1 MSFKISSQA
10 KDYGVPF
17 THFHPLISDWFKARF
32 GEPTEPQRLGW
43 PHIAGGEDTLIA
55 APTGSGKT
63 MAAFLACI
71 DRLVRE
77 GLSGGLKPETQ
88 VVYISP
94 LKALSNDI
102 QRNLEQP
109 LKEIQDAA
117 LAQGISL
124 PEIRAM
130 VRTGD
135 TPASERQAMLRKPPH
150 ILVTTPESLYLLL
163 TAAKSRERLATVR
176 TVIVDEI
183 HAIARDKRGSHLSL
197 SLERL
202 ETLCDVRPVRIGL
215 SATQR
220 PMDEIGRFLVGTEQ
234 VDRGGNPN
242 CAIVDVGH
250 ARTLDL
256 GIEIPPSELS
266 AVCSNEQ
273 WAEVYQRLAE
283 IIQSHRSTLVFVNT
297 RRLAE
302 RVTHQ
307 LADLLGEDAVSAHH
321 GSLSKKIRLKAE
333 QRLKA
338 GELKAVVATASLELG
353 IDIGFIDLVVQ
364 IGSPRSIATFLQ
376 RVGRSGHALG
386 LTPKGRLFALTRDE
400 LLECAAL
407 IRAIGKGKLDKI
419 EIPEAPLD
427 ILAQQ
432 IIAEAAARGVG
443 AVEEGVAL
451 KSNASPPDRP
461 PHKIEL
467 QEEALFNLCRKAWP
481 YRNLSRERFDE
492 VVRMLSEG
500 FSTRYGRSGAY
511 LHRDRVHKKIK
522 ARKGSR
528 LAALTSGS
536 AIPELADYR
545 VVAEPDKVGPQAENY
560 GVHPRIVVGS
570 VDEDFAV
577 ESLAGDI
584 FLLGNTSWRVVHVRG
599 GDVVVT
605 DAHGAPPTIPFWRG
619 EAPARTIELS
629 EALSD
634 LREEL
639 AHRVDFP
646 DKVGLSENLRRSDQA
661 ADWLMAETRVD
672 EWGARQMIHYAAA
685 QKAAVGMLPLQRHL
699 LFERFFDESGGM
711 QLVIH
716 SPFGGRINRAWGLAL
731 RKRFCRSFDFE
742 LQASADDNGILMSLG
757 PQQSFPLESIAKMVN
772 SANGRPLLEQALL
785 AAPMFM
791 TRWRWNA
798 NRSLAVLRQRSGKR
812 VPPAL
817 QRMKADDLLCG
828 VFPQQM
834 ACQENAPPG
843 DIEIPD
849 HPLVYQTVFDCLHE
863 ATDLDGWLA
872 LLRALEEGKI
882 EVTAVDTREP
892 TPFSYQILN
901 AQPYAFLDDAP
912 LEERRA
918 RAVATRRTLPIE
930 SLRDIGR
937 LDPLAIEQ
945 VRAGAWPLVRDADEL
960 HDALM
965 LMGMLPAD
973 EGRAWRDHF
982 DALVSTGRAV
992 EATAGASRFWVATE
1006 QWPMIRA
1013 ARPDL
1018 APHPAP
1024 QELEGVRNDWSASE
1038 AWVALVRGRMEIVGP
1053 TTAEK
1058 LSSDLGLPPNQVG
1071 AALEAL
1077 EGEGF
1082 ALRGHFTPDRPLFPE
1097 PTLSDGKSKGPALPV
1112 RGLEALPDDQSGRG
1126 GIGASREAGA
1136 DRPPHPMEWTA
1147 RRLLIRIHRLT
1158 LDRLRRQIEPAK
1170 VEEYFQFLLQWHRLL
1185 PGTQLHGREGLFS
1198 VIEQLQGFEIPAVAW
1213 ERVILPSRV
1222 GKYHP
1227 KWLDE
1232 LCLEGEVIWGR
1243 LTPSAK
1249 KVNGDE
1255 IGRIR
1260 QATRILP
1267 ISLML
1272 REEALWLRREG
1283 LDDLEACL
1291 TDAAKKVFDLL
1302 RNRGA
1307 SFFSDLLQSTRLLP
1321 TQLEEALWE
1330 LVAAGLATGDGF
1342 AAVRSLVTPSQQQD
1356 PRVRRRRLRGRPA
1369 RSGKQGSGR
1378 WTTPPAQDPA
1388 EPISPEEFRESW
1400 AWQLLQRYGIV
1411 FRDLLA
1417 REGAAPP
1424 WYQLLPF
1431 FRRLEDRG
1439 EIRGGRFVLGVGG
1452 EQYGLPE
1459 AVDALRRLRQT
1470 PMAPEAVVVSAVD
1483 PLNLIGIVTPG
1494 PRVTASAA
1502 NAVAFYGGRHIGSR
1516 QGKEVWLSEALDEE
1530 NRRKLERIL
1539 TSGRLV
1545 PLEPAAPEEEAV
1557 DPVDPIGLF
1566 ME

>member
-1 MSFKISSQA
+1 MTLKNYDLQEMVGGGNVNH
-10 KDYGVPF
+10 GVPL

-43 PHIAGGEDTLIA
+43 PHIVSGEDTLIA

-77 GLSGGLKPETQ
+77 GLSGELKPETQ

-109 LKEIQDAA
+109 LKEIQEAA
-117 LAQGISL
+117 LAQGFKL

-135 TPASERQAMLRKPPH
+135 TPASERQAMLRRPPH

-163 TAAKSRERLATVR
+163 TAAKSRERLKTVH

-202 ETLCDVRPVRIGL
+202 EALCETRPVRIGL

-220 PMDEIGRFLVGTEQ
+220 PMDEIGRFLVGTERVNQ
-234 VDRGGNPN
+234 AGNPN

-250 ARTLDL
+250 SRTLDL

-273 WAEVYQRLAE
+273 WAEVYQRLAGM
-283 IIQSHRSTLVFVNT
+283 IQSHRSTLVFVNT
-297 RRLAE
+297 RRMAE

-407 IRAIGKGKLDKI
+407 IRAIGKGQLDKI

-432 IIAEAAARGVG
+432 IVAET
-443 AVEEGVAL
+443 
-451 KSNASPPDRP
+451 SDRD
-461 PHKIEL
+461 L
-467 QEEALFNLCRKAWP
+467 QEEALFALCRKAWP
-481 YRNLSRERFDE
+481 YRNLSRTRFDE
-492 VVRMLSEG
+492 VIQMLSEG

-511 LHRDRVHKKIK
+511 LHHDRVHKKIK
-522 ARKGSR
+522 ARRGSR
-528 LAALTSGS
+528 LAALTSGG

-545 VVAEPDKVGPQAENY
+545 VIAEPDKVGPQAEDYDLAGVVGGRHGNH
-560 GVHPRIVVGS
+560 GVHQRIVVGS

-584 FLLGNTSWRVVHVRG
+584 FLLGNTSWRVVYVRG

-639 AHRVDFP
+639 NHRVDFP
-646 DKVGLSENLRRSDQA
+646 DRA
-661 ADWLMAETRVD
+661 ADWLMAESRVD
-672 EWGARQMIHYAAA
+672 EWGARQMVHYAAA
-685 QKAAVGMLPLQRHL
+685 QKAAVGMLPTQRRL

-731 RKRFCRSFDFE
+731 RKRFCRTFDFE
-742 LQASADDNGILMSLG
+742 LQASADDNGILISLG

-785 AAPMFM
+785 AAPMFR

-843 DIEIPD
+843 DIPIPD

-863 ATDLDGWLA
+863 ATDLNGWLE
-872 LLRALEEGKI
+872 LLRAIEEKRI
-882 EVTAVDTREP
+882 EITAVDTREP

-918 RAVATRRTLPIE
+918 RAVATRRTLSIE

-937 LDPLAIEQ
+937 LDPIAIEQ
-945 VRAGAWPLVRDADEL
+945 VRAETWPLVRDADEL

-965 LMGMLPAD
+965 LMGMLPAA
-973 EGRAWRDHF
+973 EGRSWRGHF
-982 DALVSTGRAV
+982 EELVSTGRAV
-992 EATAGASRFWVATE
+992 EAAAGASRFWVATD
-1006 QWPMIRA
+1006 QWPLVQA

-1018 APHPAP
+1018 TPDPAP
-1024 QELEGVRNDWSASE
+1024 QPLDGVRNNWTASE
-1038 AWVALVRGRMEIVGP
+1038 AWVALVRGRMEVVGP
-1053 TTAEK
+1053 TTVKK
-1058 LSSDLGLPPNQVG
+1058 LSSDLGLSHSQIE
-1071 AALEAL
+1071 AALEVL

-1082 ALRGHFTPDRPLFPE
+1082 VLRGHFTPDRPLIP
-1097 PTLSDGKSKGPALPV
+1097 DRPAGAPHPSEDPASPV
-1112 RGLEALPDDQSGRG
+1112 RALRGMGAFPPQKAGFLETPVEDGV
-1126 GIGASREAGA
+1126 ASNDASPPE
-1136 DRPPHPMEWTA
+1136 RPPYTIEWTA

-1170 VEEYFQFLLQWHRLL
+1170 TEEYFQFLLQWHRLL

-1198 VIEQLQGFEIPAVAW
+1198 VIEQLQGFEIPAAAW

-1227 KWLDE
+1227 KWLDA
-1232 LCLEGEVIWGR
+1232 LCLEGEVVWGR

-1249 KVNGDE
+1249 KGNGDD

-1272 REEALWLRREG
+1272 REESLWLRGEAQ
-1283 LDDLEACL
+1283 DDLEACL
-1291 TDAAKKVFDLL
+1291 TDPAKKVLALL
-1302 RNRGA
+1302 RQRGA
-1307 SFFSDLLQSTRLLP
+1307 SFFSDLLQMIHLLP

-1342 AAVRSLVTPSQQQD
+1342 AAVRSLVTPSQKQDQQI
-1356 PRVRRRRLRGRPA
+1356 RRLRRRGRPA
-1369 RSGKQGSGR
+1369 RPVKQGLGR
-1378 WTTPPAQDPA
+1378 WTILPAADPS
-1388 EPISPEEFRESW
+1388 EPISPEAFRESW

-1424 WYQLLPF
+1424 WYRLLPV

-1439 EIRGGRFVLGVGG
+1439 SIRGGRFVLGVGG

-1470 PMAPEAVVVSAVD
+1470 PMEAEAVVLSAVD

-1494 PRVTASAA
+1494 PRVTASGA
-1502 NAVAFYGGRHIGSR
+1502 NAVAFYGGQFVGSR
-1516 QGKEVWLSEALDEE
+1516 QGKEAWVSETLDPEIA
-1530 NRRKLERIL
+1530 RKIERIL

-1545 PLEPAAPEEEAV
+1545 PLEPVATEEETPDQA
-1557 DPVDPIGLF
+1557 DTIDRIGLF
-1566 ME
+1566 TE

>member
-1 MSFKISSQA
+1 MSL
-10 KDYGVPF
+10 
-17 THFHPLISDWFKARF
+17 TRFHPVISNWFKTRF
-32 GEPTEPQRLGW
+32 GEPSEPQRLGW
-43 PHIAGGEDTLIA
+43 PHILSGEDTLIA

-77 GLSGGLKPETQ
+77 GLAGELKPETQ

-102 QRNLEQP
+102 QRNLEEP
-109 LKEIQDAA
+109 LKEIQSAA
-117 LAQGISL
+117 LAQGFKL

-163 TAAKSRERLATVR
+163 TAGKSREKLKTVH

-183 HAIARDKRGSHLSL
+183 HAIARDKRGSHLAL

-202 ETLCDVRPVRIGL
+202 QAICATRPVRIGL

-220 PMDEIGRFLVGTEQ
+220 PMDEIARFLIGADKVDPAGTP
-234 VDRGGNPN
+234 D
-242 CAIVDVGH
+242 CAVVDVGH
-250 ARTLDL
+250 RRTLDL

-273 WAEVYQRLAE
+273 WAEVYQRLAAM
-283 IIQSHRSTLVFVNT
+283 IQSHRSTLVFVNT

-307 LADLLGEDAVSAHH
+307 LADLLGEEAVSAHH

-333 QRLKA
+333 QRLKS

-407 IRAIGKGKLDKI
+407 IRAIRNDKLDKI

-432 IIAEAAARGVG
+432 IIAET
-443 AVEEGVAL
+443 
-451 KSNASPPDRP
+451 SDRDM
-461 PHKIEL
+461 

-511 LHRDRVHKKIK
+511 LHHDRVHKKIK

-528 LAALTSGS
+528 LAALTSGG

-545 VVAEPDKVGPQAENY
+545 VVAEPE
-560 GVHPRIVVGS
+560 RIVVGS

-639 AHRVDFP
+639 THRVDHP
-646 DKVGLSENLRRSDQA
+646 DRA
-661 ADWLMAETRVD
+661 ADWLMEETRVD
-672 EWGARQMIHYAAA
+672 EWGARQIVHYAAA

-772 SANGRPLLEQALL
+772 PSNGRPLLEQALL
-785 AAPMFM
+785 AAPMFL

-843 DIEIPD
+843 DIPIPD

-863 ATDLDGWLA
+863 ATDLNGWLA
-872 LLRALEEGKI
+872 LLSAIQEGRI
-882 EVTAVDTREP
+882 AITAIDTREP

-937 LDPLAIEQ
+937 LDPAAIEQ
-945 VRAGAWPLVRDADEL
+945 VRAEAWPLVRDPDEL

-965 LMGMLPAD
+965 LIGMLPAAD
-973 EGRAWRDHF
+973 GRLWRDHF
-982 DALVSTGRAV
+982 DDLVSTGRAV
-992 EATAGASRFWVATE
+992 EATDGASRFWVATE
-1006 QWPMIRA
+1006 QWPMVRA

-1018 APHPAP
+1018 IPHPAP
-1024 QELEGVRNDWSASE
+1024 QELEGVRHDWSASE
-1038 AWVALVRGRMEIVGP
+1038 AWVALVRGRMEVVGP
-1053 TTAEK
+1053 TTVEK
-1058 LSSDLGLPPNQVG
+1058 LSSELGLPSNQVE

-1082 ALRGHFTPDRPLFPE
+1082 VLRGHFTPNRPLIPDQAGNEIMNE
-1097 PTLSDGKSKGPALPV
+1097 PIPLQPSIQT
-1112 RGLEALPDDQSGRG
+1112 
-1126 GIGASREAGA
+1126 
-1136 DRPPHPMEWTA
+1136 EWTA

-1222 GKYHP
+1222 GKYQP
-1227 KWLDE
+1227 KWLDA

-1243 LTPSAK
+1243 LTPSTK
-1249 KVNGDE
+1249 KVDGE
-1255 IGRIR
+1255 EVGRIR

-1291 TDAAKKVFDLL
+1291 TDPAKKVLEIL
-1302 RNRGA
+1302 RQRGA
-1307 SFFSDLLQSTRLLP
+1307 SFFSDLIQMTRLLP

-1342 AAVRSLVTPSQQQD
+1342 AAVRALVTPSQKQD
-1356 PRVRRRRLRGRPA
+1356 PRLRRRRHRGPPA
-1369 RSGKQGSGR
+1369 RPVKQGLGR
-1378 WTTPPAQDPA
+1378 WTIPPVPDPA

-1424 WYQLLPF
+1424 WYQLLPV

-1439 EIRGGRFVLGVGG
+1439 EIRGGRFILGVGG

-1470 PMAPEAVVVSAVD
+1470 PMPPEPVVVSAVD
-1483 PLNLIGIVTPG
+1483 PLNLIGIITPG
-1494 PRVTASAA
+1494 ARVTASAS
-1502 NAVAFYGGRHIGSR
+1502 NAVAFYGGRFVGFR
-1516 QGKEVWLSEALDEE
+1516 QGKESWVSETLDQETA
-1530 NRRKLERIL
+1530 RKLERIL

-1545 PLEPAAPEEEAV
+1545 PLEPVSKEEAEPA
-1557 DPVDPIGLF
+1557 DPVDQIGLF
-1566 ME
+1566 AE